1 MVIPVILPGCKY
13 SGQYEDFSDLLTEF
27 DLTQIVTHPTRGE
40 NILDLFL
47 IDNPT
52 LVKSVE
58 VRPGISDHDTVLAE
72 VFIKP
77 QISRQKPRLMF
88 LYKKADW
95 EGLESHMLAF
105 QQSFFANFEDK
116 TVNSLWEDFKRALQ
130 SGIEQYV
137 PQRSISTKTSLPWI
151 TQDIKRTMRKRDSLY
166 DKYKKHRRPT
176 DRQAHIEYKHLVNK
190 KLKDAHNRYLEEILG
205 ITNSSDPDD
214 SSTKPQADIDPH
226 MNTLATK
233 KLYSLL
239 KNSKMDSKTS
249 APLKKDGQ
257 LHTNTTD
264 KANILNK
271 QFQSVFTPK
280 TPLKL
285 SQLSRMAVQDSVDNG
300 LLDPSQI
307 PSETHSSVP
316 QMPNIT
322 VSLNGIL
329 KLLKDLNP
337 HKAAGP
343 DQLKPLVLQRLR
355 TVIAPV
361 LQVIYQKSL
370 DTGRVPKDWSTAYVC
385 PLFKKGDTG
394 LASNYR
400 PIALTSILCKV
411 LEHIVTTNVVSHMD
425 QHNLLYDLQ
434 HGFRTKRSCET
445 QLVTLIEDLMRNA
458 LADSQTDL
466 VLLDFSKAFDKV
478 SHQKLLLKLHN
489 NGIRGPSLKWIQ
501 AFLSGRTQT
510 VVLEN
515 EKSDTVPVTSGVPQ
529 GSVLGPILFLIYIND
544 LPDST
549 RSKVRLFA
557 DDTAI
562 YLAVSSLQDAE
573 ILQQDLDRLH
583 DWELQWDME
592 FNPSKCVVIHVTRA
606 VNPVP
611 SEYLL
616 HGQILESV
624 GSSKYLGVEIRNNLT
639 FNNHIQNICTS
650 ANRSLGFIKRNIRT
664 KSPAIR
670 EMAYKTLV
678 RPLVEYASPV
688 WSPNTDDSIYKIEMV
703 QRRAARWALD
713 NYFRQASVTEMLAQL
728 GWRSLEQRRN
738 DSRLCLFYKI
748 IHGLVAIDL
757 PPYVEHPTRISRN
770 SHPLVFRQ
778 LHTGRD
784 YKYYKYSFYPLTIV
798 QWNRLPENV
807 ALLPTFESF
816 KRAVCMISHP
826 MP

>member
-1 MVIPVILPGCKY
+1 M
-13 SGQYEDFSDLLTEF
+13 
-27 DLTQIVTHPTRGE
+27 
-40 NILDLFL
+40 
-47 IDNPT
+47 
-52 LVKSVE
+52 
-58 VRPGISDHDTVLAE
+58 
-72 VFIKP
+72 
-77 QISRQKPRLMF
+77 
-88 LYKKADW
+88 
-95 EGLESHMLAF
+95 
-105 QQSFFANFEDK
+105 
-116 TVNSLWEDFKRALQ
+116 
-130 SGIEQYV
+130 
-137 PQRSISTKTSLPWI
+137 
-151 TQDIKRTMRKRDSLY
+151 
-166 DKYKKHRRPT
+166 
-176 DRQAHIEYKHLVNK
+176 
-190 KLKDAHNRYLEEILG
+190 G

-300 LLDPSQI
+300 LLDPSKI

-400 PIALTSILCKV
+400 PISHTSILCKV
-411 LEHIVTTNVVSHMD
+411 IEHIVTTNVVSHMD

-434 HGFRTKRSCET
+434 HGLRTKRSCET

-489 NGIRGPSLKWIQ
+489 YGIRGPSLKWIQ

-573 ILQQDLDRLH
+573 
-583 DWELQWDME
+583 
-592 FNPSKCVVIHVTRA
+592 
-606 VNPVP
+606 
-611 SEYLL
+611 
-616 HGQILESV
+616 
-624 GSSKYLGVEIRNNLT
+624 
-639 FNNHIQNICTS
+639 
-650 ANRSLGFIKRNIRT
+650 NRSLGFIKRNIRT

-688 WSPNTDDSIYKIEMV
+688 WSPNTDDIIYKIEMV
-703 QRRAARWALD
+703 QRRAARWTLD

-728 GWRSLEQRRN
+728 GWRSLERF
-738 DSRLCLFYKI
+738 S
-748 IHGLVAIDL
+748 AL
-757 PPYVEHPTRISRN
+757 PVLQNHTR
-770 SHPLVFRQ
+770 
-778 LHTGRD
+778 TGCHR
-784 YKYYKYSFYPLTIV
+784 FATI
-798 QWNRLPENV
+798 
-807 ALLPTFESF
+807 
-816 KRAVCMISHP
+816 C
-826 MP
+826 